1 MNRKPEVGRC
11 GIGLSH
17 SIFCAALHSQSQV
30 KFINAVLRTI
40 DREGRQEL
48 EKTSIF
54 DNIEPWLA
62 KEWTDAYGKEKAK
75 LIAEASMSQ
84 SPIFISVN
92 HPPESSDEER
102 AEKLNFVKEKFSTFK
117 EAELLPHGSIRVPV
131 NHVGSVARW
140 PLYEEGDWWV
150 QDASASLP
158 AIALY
163 KGLMAGGR
171 RAEDMHVVD
180 LCCAPGGKTA
190 QLCASGFGKIS
201 AVEISARRI
210 KPLTDNL
217 ERLKMNNRC
226 EVIVADGSEWVSD
239 EEIDGVLVDAPCSAT
254 GVGSRRPDVLRRS
267 PHIGELTD
275 MQRRL
280 AVHTVDNLL
289 KPGGIMVYATCSLL
303 KQESE
308 DQMKWLL
315 SRSSETVMETVPFTP
330 GEIPGFDEAI
340 DENGWMRVLP
350 GVLPGSYGSCD
361 GFFVAR
367 LRRVK

>member
-1 MNRKPEVGRC
+1 LVFL
-11 GIGLSH
+11 ITH
-17 SIFCAALHSQSQV
+17 YIICASPYSQSQV
-30 KFINAVLRTI
+30 KFVNAVLRTI
-40 DREGRQEL
+40 DREGRQAL

-62 KEWTDAYGKEKAK
+62 KEWKDTYGEEKAK
-75 LIAEASMSQ
+75 LVAEASMSQ

-102 AEKLNFVKEKFSTFK
+102 AEKLNFVKDQFSTFQ
-117 EAELLPHGSIRVPV
+117 EAELLPHGSIRVPP
-131 NHVGSVARW
+131 NHVGSVAKW

-163 KGLMAGGR
+163 KGLMTGGR
-171 RAEDMHVVD
+171 RAGDIHVVD

-201 AVEISARRI
+201 AVEISSRRI

-239 EEIDGVLVDAPCSAT
+239 EAIDGVLVDAPCSAT

-267 PHIGELTD
+267 PDIAELTD

-308 DQMKWLL
+308 DQMKWLM
-315 SRSSETVMETVPFTP
+315 SRSSGAVMETVPFTP

-350 GVLPGSYGSCD
+350 GVLPGSLGSCD

-367 LRRVK
+367 LRRVE

>member
-1 MNRKPEVGRC
+1 MNRKSVVVLC
-11 GIGLSH
+11 DIGLPH
-17 SIFCAALHSQSQV
+17 YIFCAAPHSQSQV
-30 KFINAVLRTI
+30 KFVNAVLRSI
-40 DREGRQEL
+40 DREGRQAL
-48 EKTSIF
+48 EKTSVF

-62 KEWTDAYGKEKAK
+62 KEWKETYGEEKAK

-102 AEKLNFVKEKFSTFK
+102 AEKLNFVKDQFSAFND
-117 EAELLPHGSIRVPV
+117 AELLPHGSIRVPP
-131 NHVGSVARW
+131 NHAGSVAAW
-140 PLYEEGDWWV
+140 PLFDEGDWWV

-163 KGLMAGGR
+163 KGLMTGGR
-171 RAEDMHVVD
+171 RAGDLHVVD

-201 AVEISARRI
+201 AVEISSRRI
-210 KPLTDNL
+210 KPLADNL
-217 ERLKMNNRC
+217 ERLKMKNRC

-239 EEIDGVLVDAPCSAT
+239 EAIDGVLVDAPCSAT

-267 PHIGELTD
+267 PDISELTD

-308 DQMKWLL
+308 DQMKSIL
-315 SRSSETVMETVPFTP
+315 SRSSGAVMETVPFTA

-340 DENGWMRVLP
+340 DENGWLRVLP
-350 GVLPGSYGSCD
+350 GVLPGSLGNCD